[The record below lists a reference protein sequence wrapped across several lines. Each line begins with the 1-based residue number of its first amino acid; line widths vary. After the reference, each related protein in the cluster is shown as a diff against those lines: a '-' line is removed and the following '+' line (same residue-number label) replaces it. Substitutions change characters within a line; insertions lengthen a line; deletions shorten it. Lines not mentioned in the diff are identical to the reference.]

1 MPPFRKK
8 KNNLTLHLKELG
20 KEEQIKP
27 IASRIK
33 EITKIRAKINKIE
46 TRKTMEMITWTKKK
60 KNIQI
65 NNITKKQTLQVIPQK
80 YLRS

>member
-8 KNNLTLHLKELG
+8 KNNLSLHLKELG

-60 KNIQI
+60 KKNS
-65 NNITKKQTLQVIPQK
+65 NK
-80 YLRS
+80 